1 MTADAVT
8 TPGGLLL
15 PLAVLV
21 PFLGMIAGLVL
32 GGRNAQRVAM
42 VTIVAGVA
50 IALGIAQSM
59 LQSGDTLVYVLA
71 GFAPPA
77 GVESQPHV

>member
-50 IALGIAQSM
+50 IALGIGQ
-59 LQSGDTLVYVLA
+59 
-71 GFAPPA
+71 
-77 GVESQPHV
+77 